1 MNNLGFV
8 IAGYGVVLGGLLVY
22 TLVLL
27 RRLRIAREIS
37 LRIRRESEA
46 APPLPDRRA

>member
-1 MNNLGFV
+1 MSDLGFV
-8 IAGYGVVLGGLLVY
+8 VAGYGVIIGGLLVY

-37 LRIRRESEA
+37 LRIRREAEVAPSPPDPEA
-46 APPLPDRRA
+46 